1 MRAYEALVLRRPWL
15 PLLLAV
21 AATAFLGFHVAHLQ
35 VDSSTESLFMQDDPE
50 LRVYYLSRH
59 VYGSDEYCVVSF
71 SADDVFSP
79 EAVKLVRTLTDEF
92 THIDGVESVA
102 SITSVPLFRSAKSLP
117 VAMVLLQMQA
127 GKVMHLGDED
137 VDPEKARK
145 ELSTHRIYSRLLVSE
160 DQKTT
165 GLIVNLKIPEPNQK
179 LEDELYRLG
188 DDIDAAR
195 TAKDA
200 AKVAELEA
208 KRDQV
213 DASFQEIEKDRKA
226 ARSRIVREV
235 HEVAARH
242 SDGGR
247 TYYFSGVP
255 VLVEDVAGYIYTD
268 IFVFGGAVAGAFV
281 LVLFVLYRRPRWV
294 LLSLGT
300 CLVTVLWTLGVMVL
314 CGKKITLVSSNL
326 SSLLFIIAMA
336 HSLHLI
342 RKFAEEQ
349 ASHPERDDRGNILAA
364 VRHLAGPCAFTMA
377 AMIAGF
383 LSLAYSKIAPVR
395 ALGIF
400 MSLGVVLGYIATF
413 GFLPAVL
420 AALPPKKAIPD
431 GTWDGTLFLSAFS
444 KMTEKFPRVV
454 AAFAGLVI
462 GASIYGTTQVKVETR
477 LIDYF
482 RPTTEVHAGLTFID
496 KNLGGTTTLEVLLES
511 GEAGH
516 FAKAENLEC
525 VRRVHAWLEQRPEVG
540 KVMDI
545 ASFLDEIMEVFKAGR
560 LPSPRPAAAIEMLK
574 KAVGAK
580 ALAGYLRED
589 QSGVRI
595 FVRMRETSEKMDRQG
610 ILEGL
615 REFLKKDAD
624 CGAMAK
630 KPEVTGVFVLYAN
643 MIKSLIYDQI
653 WIVCLGFGLI
663 CCVMFVLYRSLK
675 TGFISVIPNIMHIL
689 FILGSMGFSGIRLD
703 IITIMVAS
711 VSMGIS
717 VDCAIHYLCRFRE
730 ELPACGDYVEAMRR
744 SHLTSGKAIYHTS
757 LAVILGFCTLFLSNF
772 LPTVYFG
779 VLTAL
784 AMASALFSCLTLV
797 PIALLRIRPL
807 SVAHSP
813 KPGAAE
819 GG

>member
-15 PLLLAV
+15 PLLLAA
-21 AATAFLGFHVAHLQ
+21 AATAALGYHVAHLQ
-35 VDSSTESLFMQDDPE
+35 VDSSTESLFMQSDPE

-79 EAVKLVRTLTDEF
+79 ESVRLVQTLSDEYAR
-92 THIDGVESVA
+92 IEGVESVA
-102 SITSVPLFRSAKSLP
+102 SITNVPLFRSCKRKLP
-117 VAMVLLQMQA
+117 VLMILARSRS
-127 GKVMHLGDED
+127 KPFHLGDDD
-137 VDPEKARK
+137 VDPEKARQ

-165 GLIVNLKIPEPNQK
+165 GLIINLRIPEPNQK

-195 TAKDA
+195 KDKDA

-208 KRDQV
+208 KRGQV

-235 HEVAARH
+235 HAIAARH
-242 SDGGR
+242 SEGGR
-247 TYYFSGVP
+247 AFYFSGVP

-268 IFVFGGAVAGAFV
+268 IFAFGGAVAGAFV

-300 CLVTVLWTLGVMVL
+300 CLVTVVWTLGVMVL

-342 RKFAEEQ
+342 QKFAEEQ
-349 ASHPERDDRGNILAA
+349 AAHPERDDRGSLLAA
-364 VRHLAGPCAFTMA
+364 IRHLAGPCAYTMA

-383 LSLAYSKIAPVR
+383 LSLAYSKIGPVR
-395 ALGIF
+395 DLGIF
-400 MSLGVVLGYIATF
+400 MSLGVVLGYLATF

-420 AALPPKKAIPD
+420 AALPPKKAIPE
-431 GTWDGTLFLSAFS
+431 GTWEGTLFLSAFS
-444 KMTEKFPRVV
+444 RMTERFPRAV
-454 AAFAGLVI
+454 AGFAVLVI
-462 GASIYGTTQVKVETR
+462 AASVYGTLQVKVETR

-511 GEAGH
+511 GEKGH

-525 VRRVHAWLEQRPEVG
+525 VRKVHAWLEERPEVG
-540 KVMDI
+540 KVMDV
-545 ASFLDEIMEVFKAGR
+545 ASFLDELEGVMGKQA
-560 LPSPRPAAAIEMLK
+560 PATALGFLKQAI
-574 KAVGAK
+574 GAK
-580 ALAGYLRED
+580 TLAGYIRED

-610 ILEGL
+610 IISGL
-615 REFLKKDAD
+615 REFLKQDAA
-624 CGAMAK
+624 CASMSH
-630 KPEVTGVFVLYAN
+630 EVTGVFVLYAN

-663 CCVMFVLYRSLK
+663 CCVMFALYRSLK

-689 FILGSMGFSGIRLD
+689 FILGSMGFTGIRLD

-730 ELPACGDYVEAMRR
+730 ELPGCGDYVEAMRR

-757 LAVILGFCTLFLSNF
+757 LAVILGFCTLILSNF

-797 PIALLRIRPL
+797 PIALLRIKPL
-807 SVAHSP
+807 PVVHSP
-813 KPGAAE
+813 KPGDGT